1 MKQKSTGVLSTE
13 NPQKIKAEVSKRRN
27 LPWRIKFRMLKILVV
42 SLLFF
47 FVFFSPK
54 SCSRVSCTSYKPLR
68 VLNVMYLC
76 VLFSAALVLWLNV
89 WLQSICLPAWAVAAE
104 LAWDNFLFLLLKRMH
119 EIVIVCIWWH
129 NQNRH
134 LNPKKTS
141 LWSWSHLYLSLSF
154 SKEPWLNTKQKC
166 AQS

>member
-13 NPQKIKAEVSKRRN
+13 NPQKMKAEVSKRRN

-42 SLLFF
+42 SLLGLFF
-47 FVFFSPK
+47 FCPK

-68 VLNVMYLC
+68 VLNVMYFVMC
-76 VLFSAALVLWLNV
+76 VLFRAALVLWLNV
-89 WLQSICLPAWAVAAE
+89 WLRSICLPAWAVAAE

-119 EIVIVCIWWH
+119 EIVIVCIRWH

-134 LNPKKTS
+134 LNPKKLLCDLDPICIWACHSQRS
-141 LWSWSHLYLSLSF
+141 LD
-154 SKEPWLNTKQKC
+154 
-166 AQS
+166 